1 MRELRGTRAKK
12 RRMRRRIIRQLFWR
26 SMVSL
31 LGILI
36 LLMTW
41 NLTSCALR
49 YFSKEEAL
57 AEDIT
62 ENMEKEEGEEDAIP
76 ALASAAEILL
86 VNKDHPL
93 PDHYPATTSG
103 YVSGRRKRGAFF
115 LDCFVLSKRRTTE
128 RASR

>member
-49 YFSKEEAL
+49 YFSKEEAP

-62 ENMEKEEGEEDAIP
+62 ENMEKEEGRRRRRR
-76 ALASAAEILL
+76 
-86 VNKDHPL
+86 H
-93 PDHYPATTSG
+93 TSPSIG
-103 YVSGRRKRGAFF
+103 S
-115 LDCFVLSKRRTTE
+115 
-128 RASR
+128 

>member
-49 YFSKEEAL
+49 YFSKEEAP

-62 ENMEKEEGEEDAIP
+62 ENMEKEEGEEEDAIP

-93 PDHYPATTSG
+93 PDHYQPKLLLEHPCA
-103 YVSGRRKRGAFF
+103 
-115 LDCFVLSKRRTTE
+115 L
-128 RASR
+128 